1 MEGSLDLV
9 ITKRGNLPPPP
20 PPYQGGE
27 NLKLPPYQGGELKA
41 FPPYQGGGCLS
52 TEIGLVLLLD
62 KEGLGAVDQA
72 RLDFIKIEVSN
83 QNHPKTPAP
92 KSTLKSLQYP
102 LLKFL
107 GLNLLNKDFST
118 LSF

>member
-1 MEGSLDLV
+1 M
-9 ITKRGNLPPPP
+9 NLKL

-27 NLKLPPYQGGELKA
+27 NLKLPPYQGGEMA
-41 FPPYQGGGCLS
+41 PS
-52 TEIGLVLLLD
+52 SVLVPLLD

-92 KSTLKSLQYP
+92 KSTPKSLPYP
-102 LLKFL
+102 PLKFL
-107 GLNLLNKDFST
+107 DLNLLNKDFST